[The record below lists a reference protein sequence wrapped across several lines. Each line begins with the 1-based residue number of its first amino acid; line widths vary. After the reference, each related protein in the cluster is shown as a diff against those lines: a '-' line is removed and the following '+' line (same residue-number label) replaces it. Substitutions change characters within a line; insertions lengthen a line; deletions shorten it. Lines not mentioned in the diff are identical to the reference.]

1 MSDLSFHSSREQGG
15 APLRRG
21 TRLGSGAADLTADA
35 PNEGSRTTG
44 HRERALGCDGV
55 DVVPHYFHTDGVD
68 EEGDVEPRYC
78 IGGYTNDPREYWT
91 DHHNKY
97 YIDNP
102 SYTGGDEV
110 PGFPCSNGSW
120 SEWLATGE
128 DAGST
133 VSKEVPSI
141 DEMVGWG
148 RQLLGF

>member
-1 MSDLSFHSSREQGG
+1 MMGGMDPGG
-15 APLRRG
+15 APMYFLNNTCVAHSTLYSSCSTTKDGRGQVLR
-21 TRLGSGAADLTADA
+21 D
-35 PNEGSRTTG
+35 
-44 HRERALGCDGV
+44 
-55 DVVPHYFHTDGVD
+55 
-68 EEGDVEPRYC
+68 
-78 IGGYTNDPREYWT
+78 
-91 DHHNKY
+91 NKY